1 MILRKFPETLENSC
15 LISPLHL
22 LFSWGGHL
30 PYSLL
35 PPFGGQTPFDFLI
48 VFLVRRLIFLRFPDI
63 GNLFCFTS
71 LRIFIMAALKVFP
84 VSCNSWFILDADNC
98 FSHLNMF
105 HFLGSSCINFGLY
118 LEHYQCCLGSEFCWF
133 NPMNIIS
140 MLLADN
146 FQGWVWTANYISY
159 VADSVSVQIFWMS
172 LDCLG
177 SISHMQRYSFAVL
190 SLD

>member
-30 PYSLL
+30 PYS
-35 PPFGGQTPFDFLI
+35 FTPSVWRSDAIWFSYCVSGETSDFFVKI
-48 VFLVRRLIFLRFPDI
+48 SRHWKFA
-63 GNLFCFTS
+63 S

-84 VSCNSWFILDADNC
+84 VSCSSCFILDSDNC